1 MQLAILT
8 AVLAAIASAETGD
21 GPVVG
26 IAWRLLVVVSSTLV
40 APLAALVGS
49 HRLVATLADDEQ
61 SEDAASRLQTIVV
74 GLWLGTVAI
83 ILLVA
88 KWPSIVRGNWGLAD
102 WPLVDELAILLP
114 VIAPLLMVWAAQYRL
129 ERAAQFAACKAR
141 QIEPPPARLM
151 SYLWLNVRH
160 QLALVLLPP
169 LLVVGLFEALTSLK
183 IAAVD
188 LDIAWW
194 FMLPLVGMMLVLM
207 PAAVRRIWQ
216 TTSLGGPLRERLD
229 DVCRLR
235 KCSVRDILIW
245 HTDGTMA
252 NAAVVGI
259 SRWLRYLLLTDV
271 LVARLSDDEIA
282 AVVRHEL
289 AHLRR
294 WHLPLRLAVLLL
306 PVAWW
311 LAVKQAWPGI
321 GPLFESTIVSL
332 GVRPAIVAAFGVP
345 VGMVTY
351 AVVVVGWYSRLL
363 EHDADLDASITDG
376 GQLDAIMA
384 TDFCRALLTLCGRAR
399 ESWFSQWLHPPVA
412 ARVEFLQRV
421 IFEPT
426 DAVTFRRRLNSVTLA
441 MAVLYV
447 AAMLVAAL

>member
-1 MQLAILT
+1 
-8 AVLAAIASAETGD
+8 
-21 GPVVG
+21 
-26 IAWRLLVVVSSTLV
+26 
-40 APLAALVGS
+40 
-49 HRLVATLADDEQ
+49 
-61 SEDAASRLQTIVV
+61 
-74 GLWLGTVAI
+74 
-83 ILLVA
+83 
-88 KWPSIVRGNWGLAD
+88 
-102 WPLVDELAILLP
+102 
-114 VIAPLLMVWAAQYRL
+114 
-129 ERAAQFAACKAR
+129 
-141 QIEPPPARLM
+141 
-151 SYLWLNVRH
+151 
-160 QLALVLLPP
+160 
-169 LLVVGLFEALTSLK
+169 
-183 IAAVD
+183 
-188 LDIAWW
+188 
-194 FMLPLVGMMLVLM
+194 VLM